1 MTIARISN
9 GRSFPCSVTSEA
21 AVKKLLVVAAV
32 MLVFCLAVGGA
43 AKADTQ
49 NIQLGCV
56 SVTCVS
62 NGSIITTSGLTGA
75 TLDLTGNSSSAGEV
89 FIAVLVP
96 VSSGGNFT
104 AAGGQTASIWDVLKE
119 TGGND
124 HIYGN
129 SIGNDPLANPLT
141 GFSVYD
147 VDTGIKFTG
156 GTSASFTVS
165 GFFPAGTMF
174 VGFTEDGSGNLIAST
189 PMSESLLAVPEPSSL
204 VLLGVGL
211 LGFVG
216 LAGRKLITT

>member
-1 MTIARISN
+1 MKRLWL
-9 GRSFPCSVTSEA
+9 GG
-21 AVKKLLVVAAV
+21 VAGLA
-32 MLVFCLAVGGA
+32 LCLAFGGL

-62 NGSIITTSGLTGA
+62 NGSIITTANLTGA
-75 TLDLTGNSSSAGEV
+75 TLDLTGNSNSAGEI

-124 HIYGN
+124 HTYGN
-129 SIGNDPLANPLT
+129 SIGNDPFANPLT
-141 GFSVYD
+141 GFLVYD
-147 VDTGIKFTG
+147 VNTGIQFTG

-165 GFFPAGTMF
+165 GIFPIGTMF
-174 VGFTEDGSGNLIAST
+174 VGFTETGSGNLIAST

-204 VLLGVGL
+204 VLLGVAL
-211 LGFVG
+211 LGFLG
-216 LAGRKLITT
+216 LAGKKLATT